1 MKNQYE
7 TVFEI
12 LAEGGGLSII
22 RICDSSGDK
31 FIYHHNEFD
40 PADEGMGVSEK
51 GEYDNFEQ
59 PFQIINS
66 KYPWYFLHLET
77 VHPDYRDF
85 VISELV
91 KKLNENQVPQ
101 EQMEYSK
108 ERIEKVL
115 GLKLDFGAV
124 PVQNGLQNI
133 KVSNLMKLTEYEYS
147 HFTKESGK
155 QDRIK
160 GKYEI
165 WTDDQVYSPDYMEI
179 MTAKF
184 EFKTVGKLEVTGS
197 AVIIRNEFNQ
207 IEFVFPSD
215 KYFVS
220 AKPIYGKEKSW
231 FNKLG

>member
-1 MKNQYE
+1 MKNQE
-7 TVFEI
+7 EPVFEI
-12 LAEGGGLSII
+12 IAEGGGIHI
-22 RICDSSGDK
+22 MRINDASGEK

-40 PADEGMGVSEK
+40 PTDEGMGVSRK

-59 PFQIINS
+59 PFQIINN

-85 VISELV
+85 VISELI
-91 KKLNENQVPQ
+91 KKLNEKQVSL
-101 EQMEYSK
+101 EEMKYYK
-108 ERIEKVL
+108 DRLEKAL
-115 GLKLDFGAV
+115 GVKLDYGAV
-124 PVQNGLQNI
+124 PIQNGLQNI

-147 HFTKESGK
+147 QFTKESGK

-231 FNKLG
+231 FYANA